1 MIHNTNNKKIYLTSL
16 QAKLG
21 NKRHVGCC
29 AEQLLARIV
38 HESSKMRMLS
48 TDQILDNIFVLIK
61 FFLVR
66 CDIQSLQVCGIQH
79 GKLQKRKEMILSK
92 TFLQKSIYLN
102 YLKYIYDGA
111 QC

>member
-1 MIHNTNNKKIYLTSL
+1 MS
-16 QAKLG
+16 G

-38 HESSKMRMLS
+38 HELLKMLMMS
-48 TDQILDNIFVLIK
+48 TDQIENNIFVLIK

-79 GKLQKRKEMILSK
+79 GKPRKRTEMILSK
-92 TFLQKSIYLN
+92 TFLQKKYLLKN
-102 YLKYIYDGA
+102 YL
-111 QC
+111 